1 MFTMKKSLL
10 LIFFLGAISLSLCEE
25 ERDADEDDGGEATEQ
40 EERDLQRRCV
50 VSSGWKWNYKIRC
63 KLTGNC

>member
-1 MFTMKKSLL
+1 MFTLKKHLL

-40 EERDLQRRCV
+40 EERDVQRRCV
-50 VSSGWKWNYKIRC
+50 VSADWNYKIRC

>member
-10 LIFFLGAISLSLCEE
+10 LIFFLGIVSLSLCGQ
-25 ERDADEDDGGEATEQ
+25 ERDADEEDGGEATEQ
-40 EERDLQRRCV
+40 EERDVQRRCV
-50 VSSGWKWNYKIRC
+50 ISAGWNHKIRC